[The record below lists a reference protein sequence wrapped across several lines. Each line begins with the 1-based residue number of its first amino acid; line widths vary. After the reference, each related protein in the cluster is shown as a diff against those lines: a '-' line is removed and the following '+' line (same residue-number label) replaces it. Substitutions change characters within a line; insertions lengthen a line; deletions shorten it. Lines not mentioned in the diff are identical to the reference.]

1 MSDNHDERKESDTVQ
16 LEDRPVFKTDGELD
30 NNTEIRDYV
39 ITGTIGIGGC
49 GAVYTAKHKH
59 NGRIAAVKVMHR
71 HMASSPKMVA
81 RFLREARAVDVI
93 DHPNIVDIYD
103 LGELPD
109 KRPYQIMELVP
120 GLTLAT
126 ALETRGRFPP
136 DQALAILEPLCSAL
150 QEAHDA
156 GVLHRDLKLSNV
168 MVDFDAEPWRVT
180 LLDFGVA
187 KLMDAEEGGS
197 DDTTGVMM
205 GTPQV
210 MAPEQINGDPL
221 DARTDQYSLGV
232 MLFAMLT
239 GRPPFDTRDINALL
253 QQHLSATPPRAS
265 EFAPVGDAI
274 DRVVARSLEKV
285 SAARFESI
293 EDFFDALKEAVS
305 LAPKPRRRAVT
316 VASEPVVAQDIDE
329 PDPKAV
335 GVFVEA
341 KLLDSEDSM
350 DDDLLDDLSLC
361 LDEAEVSLR
370 DAGFQIVFATGTN
383 LLGIK
388 ILSDD
393 PAEELATRRRAIKLA
408 QSLQSS
414 LNAEDIERAA
424 FTVHGHTD
432 TVSVRGSSVAGDV
445 TGGPLTKTSDWV
457 KPGRTGRVNLSGALM
472 TDI

>member
-1 MSDNHDERKESDTVQ
+1 MSDHHDEKKESDTVQ
-16 LEDRPVFKTDGELD
+16 LGQPPTFKTDGELD
-30 NNTEIRDYV
+30 NETEIGDYI

-49 GAVYTAKHKH
+49 GAVYTAKNKQS
-59 NGRIAAVKVMHR
+59 GRIAAVKVMHR

-126 ALETRGRFPP
+126 ALKTRGRFPP

-232 MLFAMLT
+232 MVFAMLT

-265 EFAPVGDAI
+265 EFAPVGEALDG
-274 DRVVARSLEKV
+274 VVARSLEKSP
-285 SAARFESI
+285 SARYESI
-293 EDFFDALKEAVS
+293 EDFFDAFKEAVS
-305 LAPKPRRRAVT
+305 QAPKPRRRAVT
-316 VASEPVVAQDIDE
+316 VAPEPLVAEDIDE
-329 PDPKAV
+329 PDPQAA
-335 GVFVEA
+335 GIYVEA
-341 KLLDSEDSM
+341 VLLDPGDSM

-361 LDEAEVSLR
+361 LDEAEVTLR
-370 DAGFQIVFATGTN
+370 DAGFQIVFATGTG

-393 PAEELATRRRAIKLA
+393 KADEKTARRRAAKLA
-408 QSLQSS
+408 QSLQKS
-414 LNAEDIERAA
+414 LNDESIERVA
-424 FTVHGHTD
+424 FTVHGHVD
-432 TVSVRGSSVAGDV
+432 TVSVRGSAVAGDV
-445 TGGPLTKTSDWV
+445 TGGPLTKTDSWV
-457 KPGRTGRVNLSGALM
+457 KSGQTGRVRLSGALM
-472 TDI
+472 AE